1 MESGNVVEYIDRQ
14 KIICAVV
21 LEVKNKRLRVLTES
35 NREVNLAASRL
46 SHKCQMRLDLSLGR
60 EKTVEA
66 LKEIAG
72 RREELIQQVD
82 IKELWEVLNT
92 EQEWIDLATM
102 TEFCFPNESTHD
114 HESGVVRAF
123 FKNRRYFKFNAD
135 RFFPY
140 TQEQVEHLAAQQK
153 AAELRNR
160 LILGGA
166 QWLKKVVKN
175 QNRPKQALTLQ
186 EQEYV
191 QILKSIY
198 LYEKESEHYTVGK
211 EMIAKAEIGDIDSI
225 YTALVKLGVWDEN
238 ENIDLIKHEIPTDFS
253 SEIHATAKEL
263 IREATAASFQVSSA
277 SPRRVLTDLE
287 LITIDGQSTLDYDDA
302 LSLQTEGNMY
312 RLGIH
317 IIDVGNYIRKGDCID
332 QEALSRGSSIYMP
345 DQKIP
350 MLPACLAEDL
360 CSLKEG
366 QLRPAVSTMVRL
378 SPSFDIIDYEVLPSL
393 VKVDQQLTYYDVNL
407 LADEKPEI
415 VLLRD
420 IAANFRQFRMD
431 AGAVQISLPEI
442 HVWIGDDGD
451 INVNKINRESP
462 GRLLVSEFMI
472 MANWLMA
479 KFLAEHNLPA
489 IYRSQPKPKERL
501 YTGYEESLFQNIM
514 QRRLLNRFS
523 LSAKPDHHSGLG
535 LDAYVTA
542 TSPIRKFCDLVTQR
556 QIRAVHGLEEPYST
570 KDIDNIIQLL
580 EQPMANVSRIQHRRL
595 RYWILKYLEKRVG
608 QKEEAIVLGRRR
620 NSYQVLLPEYMI
632 ECDLP
637 LTSGIELKPKDL
649 IQITIQRVHARK
661 DVLSVFLG

>member
-21 LEVKNKRLRVLTES
+21 LEVKNKRLRVLTEN

-46 SHKCQMRLDLSLGR
+46 SHKCKMRLDLSQGR
-60 EKTVEA
+60 ENTVAA
-66 LKEIAG
+66 LKKIAG

-92 EQEWIDLATM
+92 EQEWIDLVTM
-102 TEFCFPNESTHD
+102 TEFCFPNAPTYD

-123 FKNRRYFKFNAD
+123 FKNRRYFKFNTD

-140 TQEQVEHLAAQQK
+140 TTEQVDQLAAQQK
-153 AAELRNR
+153 AAELRHR
-160 LILGGA
+160 LIMGGA
-166 QWLKKVVKN
+166 QWLKNVIKN
-175 QNRPKQALTLQ
+175 QNRPQQALTAD
-186 EQEYV
+186 EQEYIK
-191 QILKSIY
+191 ILKSIY
-198 LYEKESEHYTVGK
+198 LYEKESEHYAIGR
-211 EMIAKAEIGDIDSI
+211 EIIAKAEIGDIENI
-225 YTALVKLGVWDEN
+225 YPALVKVGVWDED
-238 ENIDLIKHEIPTDFS
+238 ENIDLIKHEIPTEFL
-253 SEIHATAKEL
+253 SEVHAVAENL
-263 IREATAASFQVSSA
+263 ARQATIETLQVSPA
-277 SPRRVLTDLE
+277 APRHSFIDLP

-302 LSLQTEGNMY
+302 LSLQTEGDMY

-317 IIDVGNYIRKGDCID
+317 IIDVGHYVRKGDRID
-332 QEALSRGSSIYMP
+332 QEALARGSSIYMP

-350 MLPACLAEDL
+350 MLPANLAENT
-360 CSLKEG
+360 CSLKAG
-366 QLRPAVSTMVRL
+366 QLRPAISTMVRL
-378 SPSFDIIDYEVLPSL
+378 SPSFDIVDYEVLPSL
-393 VKVDQQLTYYDVNL
+393 VKVEQQLTYYDVNL
-407 LADEKPEI
+407 LADEKPDI

-420 IAANFRQFRMD
+420 IAAKFRQFRMD
-431 AGAVQISLPEI
+431 AGAIQISLPEI
-442 HVWIGDDGD
+442 HVWIGEDGE

-479 KFLAEHNLPA
+479 HFLAERNLPA

-501 YTGYEESLFQNIM
+501 YKGYEESLFQNMM
-514 QRRLLNRFS
+514 QRRLLNRFR
-523 LSAKPDHHSGLG
+523 LSSAPDHHSGLG

-542 TSPIRKFCDLVTQR
+542 TSPIRKYCDLITQR
-556 QIRAVHGLEEPYST
+556 QIRAAHDLEAPYST
-570 KDIDNIIQLL
+570 EDIDKIIQLL

-595 RYWILKYLEKRVG
+595 RYWLLKYLEKRIG
-608 QKEEAIVLGRRR
+608 QKEEAIVLARRR
-620 NSYQVLLPEYMI
+620 NSYQVLVPEYMI

-649 IQITIQRVHARK
+649 IQVTIQRVNARK